1 MKLAEFIENI
11 DFRSIN
17 EQETRIVASIMLEDE
32 EDFLNNELLKRTKF
46 YAGEFSPT
54 DVEFYDELDIDVQ
67 TEDGEVV
74 FTEDDY
80 GRKLVKD
87 FNGYY
92 YIVF

>member
-1 MKLAEFIENI
+1 MKLSEFIKNI

-17 EQETRIVASIMLEDE
+17 EQEIRIVASIMLEDE

-46 YAGEFSPT
+46 YSGEFFPS
-54 DVEFYDELDIDVQ
+54 DVEFYDEIGIEVQ

-87 FNGYY
+87 FNGCY